1 MTDNG
6 TQNTKGRSAA
16 ARVGLIVAGALAG
29 LLALGA
35 FALGGA
41 ALWADD
47 EKNDR
52 GYLMTDNERF
62 ASGARA
68 LATDNLDVDLSGAG
82 WLVDSGD
89 LGRVELEV
97 APEGGKPVFAGIART
112 EDVATYLRGV
122 GHTRVTDVDAFPF
135 EASYLAEPGSRRPA
149 TPAEQSFWAV
159 SSQGSGTQT
168 LDWRVQDGDWSVVVM
183 NADGSRGVAAD
194 VQAGAKLPFLDELG
208 VSALGVG
215 GVLLIGAIVLTV
227 LGARSPRRPP
237 EGQVRTGDSI
247 AAT

>member
-6 TQNTKGRSAA
+6 TQTTKSRGSAG
-16 ARVGLIVAGALAG
+16 RVGLVVAGVLAG

-35 FALGGA
+35 LGLGGA
-41 ALWADD
+41 SLWADD

-52 GYLMTDNERF
+52 GYLMTDDERF
-62 ASGARA
+62 ATGARA

-97 APEGGKPVFAGIART
+97 APEGDKPVFAGIART
-112 EDVATYLRGV
+112 EDVAFYLRGV

-149 TPAEQSFWAV
+149 APAGKSFWAV
-159 SSQGSGTQT
+159 STQGRGTQT

-183 NADGSRGVAAD
+183 NADGSRGIAAD
-194 VQAGAKLPFLDELG
+194 VRAGAKLPFLDELG

-215 GVLLIGAIVLTV
+215 GALLIGAIVLTV
-227 LGARSPRRPP
+227 LGLRSPRRPP
-237 EGQVRTGDSI
+237 QGQVQTGGSI

>member
-6 TQNTKGRSAA
+6 TQTTKGRSTGG
-16 ARVGLIVAGALAG
+16 RVGLIVAGALAG

-35 FALGGA
+35 LGLGAA

-52 GYLMTDNERF
+52 GYLMTDSERF
-62 ASGARA
+62 ATGARA
-68 LATDNLDVDLSGAG
+68 LATDNLDVDLSGAS

-89 LGRVELEV
+89 LGKVELEV
-97 APEGGKPVFAGIART
+97 TPEGGEPVFAGIART
-112 EDVATYLRGV
+112 EDVASYLRGV

-135 EASYLAEPGSRRPA
+135 EASYLAQPGSQRPA
-149 TPAEQSFWAV
+149 APARKPFWSV
-159 SSQGSGTQT
+159 STQGRGTQT
-168 LDWRVQDGDWSVVVM
+168 LDWRVRDGDWSVVVM

-194 VQAGAKLPFLDELG
+194 VRAGAKLPFLDELG
-208 VSALGVG
+208 VSAIGVG
-215 GVLLIGAIVLTV
+215 GALLIGAIVLTV
-227 LGARSPRRPP
+227 LGLRSPRRPSQ
-237 EGQVRTGDSI
+237 GQVPAGDSI